1 MMIKKSNGK
10 FFILVLSLIF
20 TISCRNPLKETL
32 RGNWIIESMSR
43 DSADILHTLEAN
55 MLSFHENGEC
65 SFARTDK
72 DRLGLGSWCIF
83 KDTLVIDGGVSPFSG
98 RYLVKVRTD
107 DDEVLIYLRS
117 VETNISATKMLFSF

>member
-1 MMIKKSNGK
+1 MSKTMMIKKSNGK

-32 RGNWIIESMSR
+32 RGNWIIESMNR

-55 MLSFHENGEC
+55 MLAFHENGEC

-72 DRLGLGSWCIF
+72 DLLGLGS
-83 KDTLVIDGGVSPFSG
+83 
-98 RYLVKVRTD
+98 
-107 DDEVLIYLRS
+107 
-117 VETNISATKMLFSF
+117 